1 MRFFLFLSISLFF
14 LSSDKIKRPT
24 FNTADQLLQR
34 IQTKS
39 DTTYIVN
46 FWATWCA
53 PCVKELPNFERMD
66 SLYGKQLVK
75 VLLVSLDFKD
85 NIDSK
90 LIPFIARK
98 QIHSEV
104 IWLNEMRDSE
114 WIPKMDNKWQGNIP
128 ATLFMNPGNAK
139 RKFVADELNFM
150 QLDSLC
156 QTIR

>member
-1 MRFFLFLSISLFF
+1 MRFLLLFSICLFL
-14 LSSDKIKRPT
+14 LSSDEIKRPA
-24 FNTADQLLQR
+24 FVSADLLLQR

-53 PCVKELPNFERMD
+53 PCVKELPNFERID
-66 SLYGKQLVK
+66 SLYRKQLVK
-75 VLLVSLDFKD
+75 VILVSLDFKD

-98 QIHSEV
+98 QINSEV

-128 ATLFMNPGNAK
+128 ATLFMNPGNGK
-139 RKFVADELNFM
+139 RKFVADELNFK